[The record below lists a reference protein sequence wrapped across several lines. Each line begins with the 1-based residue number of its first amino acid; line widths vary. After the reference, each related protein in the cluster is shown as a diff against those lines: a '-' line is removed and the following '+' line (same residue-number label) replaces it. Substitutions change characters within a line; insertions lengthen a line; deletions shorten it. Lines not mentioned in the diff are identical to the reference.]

1 MFKYLEDRE
10 TADAADALFSC
21 IWDMSILEF
30 SMSLHTRLVLFILH
44 IEISD
49 NIRQIFHLPEIS
61 LLIFGYNIKWKN
73 VGLYNLRVNF

>member
-30 SMSLHTRLVLFILH
+30 SMSLHTRLVLFIH
-44 IEISD
+44 IKISD
-49 NIRQIFHLPEIS
+49 NIRQIFLLPEIS
-61 LLIFGYNIKWKN
+61 LF
-73 VGLYNLRVNF
+73 NFWLQFNMEECGAL